1 MPAIKNNHQLNL
13 SSINAVSVQKMSR
26 TSRMIDRRLAKAL
39 VILQAVMIP
48 VSALIGW
55 VLLDST
61 GAISAALGALVCWL
75 ASCYFTWQSFRAAGA
90 RATKQVLSNMYR
102 GMMGKFAIVI
112 VGFILI
118 LSNVKPLSPAA
129 LFCGFI
135 LVQTMTWVAPF
146 WASRLQKRV

>member
-1 MPAIKNNHQLNL
+1 
-13 SSINAVSVQKMSR
+13 MSR

-39 VILQAVMIP
+39 VCMQAFMIP
-48 VSALIGW
+48 VSALIAW
-55 VLLDST
+55 ILKDIT
-61 GAISAALGALVCWL
+61 AAYSAALGALVCWL
-75 ASCYFTWQSFRAAGA
+75 ASSYFSWQSFRVAGA

-118 LSNVKPLSPAA
+118 LSNVKPLSSGA

-135 LVQTMTWVAPF
+135 LVQAMTWVAPF
-146 WASRLQKRV
+146 LVSRLQKKS

>member
-1 MPAIKNNHQLNL
+1 
-13 SSINAVSVQKMSR
+13 MSR
-26 TSRMIDRRLAKAL
+26 TSRLIDRRLAKAL
-39 VILQAVMIP
+39 IILQALMIP

-55 VLLDST
+55 VLKDS
-61 GAISAALGALVCWL
+61 AAALSAALGALVCWL

-135 LVQTMTWVAPF
+135 LVQAMTWVAPF

>member
-1 MPAIKNNHQLNL
+1 
-13 SSINAVSVQKMSR
+13 MSR
-26 TSRMIDRRLAKAL
+26 TSRLIDRRLAKAL
-39 VILQAVMIP
+39 VILQALMIP

-55 VLLDST
+55 ILKDPTAAL
-61 GAISAALGALVCWL
+61 SAALGALVCWL

-118 LSNVKPLSPAA
+118 LSIVKPLSPAA

-135 LVQTMTWVAPF
+135 LVQAMSWVAPF
-146 WASRLQKRV
+146 WASRLQKRI